1 MDYHVFAVEWT
12 ENQIDFFVDD
22 YLYNR
27 IKKSDVPGQW
37 VYDHPF
43 FMILNV
49 AVGGNYL
56 GNPNSG
62 TPFPQKMTIDYV
74 RVYQLAN

>member
-1 MDYHVFAVEWT
+1 M
-12 ENQIDFFVDD
+12 
-22 YLYNR
+22 
-27 IKKSDVPGQW
+27 PGEW

-74 RVYQLAN
+74 RVYQQAN